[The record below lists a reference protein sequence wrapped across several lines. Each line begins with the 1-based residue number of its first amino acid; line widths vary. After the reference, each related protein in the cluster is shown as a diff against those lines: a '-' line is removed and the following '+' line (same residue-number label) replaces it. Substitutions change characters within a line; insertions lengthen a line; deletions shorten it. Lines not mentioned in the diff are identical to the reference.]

1 MTDALAVM
9 ALLPA
14 VLPVWRT
21 VMVPETVFLLV
32 EFPEM
37 VFLLVWRKVMAPETV
52 FLPVAF
58 VPVQMVEFLEA
69 VFLLV
74 WRTVMVLE
82 TVFLPVASVLMQ
94 MVEFLEAVFL
104 QVAFVLIRVQGGRS
118 RRSWHIH
125 LCRNLQESFARKTVP

>member
-1 MTDALAVM
+1 MTDAVAVM

-21 VMVPETVFLLV
+21 VLVPEAVFLLVEFLEVVLLLV

-37 VFLLVWRKVMAPETV
+37 VFL
-52 FLPVAF
+52 PVAF
-58 VPVQMVEFLEA
+58 VLVQMVEFPEV

-74 WRTVMVLE
+74 ASVPVRMVE
-82 TVFLPVASVLMQ
+82 FPEEVFLPVASVLM
-94 MVEFLEAVFL
+94 
-104 QVAFVLIRVQGGRS
+104 RVQGGRS

-125 LCRNLQESFARKTVP
+125 LYRNLQESFARKTVP

>member
-37 VFLLVWRKVMAPETV
+37 VFLPL
-52 FLPVAF
+52 
-58 VPVQMVEFLEA
+58 
-69 VFLLV
+69 
-74 WRTVMVLE
+74 
-82 TVFLPVASVLMQ
+82 ASVLMQ
-94 MVEFLEAVFL
+94 MVEFPEAVFL
-104 QVAFVLIRVQGGRS
+104 SVAFVLVQMVEFLEVVLLPVASVLMREQGGRS

-125 LCRNLQESFARKTVP
+125 LCRNLQESFVRKTVP

>member
-1 MTDALAVM
+1 MTDAVAVM

-14 VLPVWRT
+14 VLPVWRI
-21 VMVPETVFLLV
+21 VMVLETVFLLEASVLVQMV
-32 EFPEM
+32 EFPE
-37 VFLLVWRKVMAPETV
+37 VV

-58 VPVQMVEFLEA
+58 
-69 VFLLV
+69 
-74 WRTVMVLE
+74 LE

-94 MVEFLEAVFL
+94 MVEFLEVVFL
-104 QVAFVLIRVQGGRS
+104 LVVSELMREQGGRS

>member
-1 MTDALAVM
+1 MTDAVAVM

-37 VFLLVWRKVMAPETV
+37 VFLPLASV
-52 FLPVAF
+52 L
-58 VPVQMVEFLEA
+58 VQMVEFLA
-69 VFLLV
+69 
-74 WRTVMVLE
+74 M
-82 TVFLPVASVLMQ
+82 VFLPVASVLMR
-94 MVEFLEAVFL
+94 E
-104 QVAFVLIRVQGGRS
+104 QGGRS

>member
-1 MTDALAVM
+1 MTDAVAVM

-21 VMVPETVFLLV
+21 VMVLEVVFLLVEFLETVFLLV
-32 EFPEM
+32 EFPE
-37 VFLLVWRKVMAPETV
+37 AV

-58 VPVQMVEFLEA
+58 VPVQMVEFLE
-69 VFLLV
+69 V
-74 WRTVMVLE
+74 
-82 TVFLPVASVLMQ
+82 VFLPVASVLMR
-94 MVEFLEAVFL
+94 E
-104 QVAFVLIRVQGGRS
+104 QGGRS

>member
-1 MTDALAVM
+1 MTDAVAVM

-21 VMVPETVFLLV
+21 VMVPEAVFLLV
-32 EFPEM
+32 EFLGM
-37 VFLLVWRKVMAPETV
+37 VFLPVASVSVRMVEFLEVAFLPVEFPETV
-52 FLPVAF
+52 FLPVAI

-69 VFLLV
+69 VFL
-74 WRTVMVLE
+74 
-82 TVFLPVASVLMQ
+82 S
-94 MVEFLEAVFL
+94 
-104 QVAFVLIRVQGGRS
+104 VAFVLMREQGGRS

>member
-1 MTDALAVM
+1 MNDELAVM

-69 VFLLV
+69 VFL
-74 WRTVMVLE
+74 
-82 TVFLPVASVLMQ
+82 
-94 MVEFLEAVFL
+94 

>member
-1 MTDALAVM
+1 MTDAVAVM

-21 VMVPETVFLLV
+21 VMVPEAVFLLVEFLETVFLLVVSVLMQMVEFPEVVFLLVEFLEAVFLLV

-37 VFLLVWRKVMAPETV
+37 VFL
-52 FLPVAF
+52 
-58 VPVQMVEFLEA
+58 
-69 VFLLV
+69 
-74 WRTVMVLE
+74 
-82 TVFLPVASVLMQ
+82 PVASVLM
-94 MVEFLEAVFL
+94 L
-104 QVAFVLIRVQGGRS
+104 VQGGRS

>member
-14 VLPVWRT
+14 VLPVWRKA
-21 VMVPETVFLLV
+21 MVPEAVLLLV

-37 VFLLVWRKVMAPETV
+37 VFLPL
-52 FLPVAF
+52 
-58 VPVQMVEFLEA
+58 
-69 VFLLV
+69 
-74 WRTVMVLE
+74 
-82 TVFLPVASVLMQ
+82 ASVLMQ
-94 MVEFLEAVFL
+94 MVEFPEAVFL
-104 QVAFVLIRVQGGRS
+104 SVAFVLVQMVEFLEVVLLPVASVLMREQGGRS